1 MNSEIIYN
9 NINNLEIKVHNL
21 YKTKKLQP
29 AILDSFKKLEDNIKE
44 AIKVDNNNPIYNTY
58 LKNLDLFKERTILKL
73 QKIDLE
79 KQLEDAK
86 NKTNSNSSSKSYN
99 ILPNV
104 TSYSKYLLYLVIILI
119 VTTILYFILEKL

>member
-1 MNSEIIYN
+1 MLQFSQNLKSSIIGDFDNLKN
-9 NINNLEIKVHNL
+9 NIKN
-21 YKTKKLQP
+21 Q
-29 AILDSFKKLEDNIKE
+29 NIKE
-44 AIKVDNNNPIYNTY
+44 PNNPIFNTY

-86 NKTNSNSSSKSYN
+86 YNNSKISSNKSYS
-99 ILPNV
+99 IFPNV
-104 TSYSKYLLYLVIILI
+104 TPYSQYLLYLIIILI